1 MIHRKLFILSIVTFL
16 LSISLSHAQ
25 QDIFVRDVDWNSD
38 STHILQAFN
47 TGIIEVVEVESGTV
61 IQNIEFE
68 GVFRAMLWHPLD
80 PERFAIAIDNF
91 IIYKPTITI
100 YHALTGE
107 ILATHEFEGSSMP
120 SSFISS
126 MAWNP
131 DGTLLAIGMD
141 FVTAPNL
148 NRDIE
153 VIDADTGRT
162 INHIITG
169 LYGSTYIDWSPD
181 GEQLVS
187 TTTDGKITIW
197 RALRPESLYTHAD
210 YQANITTWSPDG
222 DWLVAVSQEADS
234 DIQIWNVPRGQLSVS
249 ILGIDVSAIDWH
261 PDSTFFATANS
272 GNHVTIWRVLS
283 GTIFSEMTFD
293 TDIYALAWSPDGTK
307 LALGTIGETIII
319 ELVNM

>member
-1 MIHRKLFILSIVTFL
+1 MNHRKLFILSIVIFL

-25 QDIFVRDVDWNSD
+25 QDTFVKDVDWNSD

-47 TGIIEVVEVESGTV
+47 TGIIEVIEIESGAV
-61 IQNIEFE
+61 IQNIELE
-68 GVFRAMLWHPLD
+68 GIFRAMLWHPLE
-80 PERFAIAIDNF
+80 PEHFAIAIDNF
-91 IIYKPTITI
+91 ITHKPTIRI

-131 DGTLLAIGMD
+131 EGTLLAIGMD
-141 FVTAPNL
+141 FVIAPNL

-162 INHIITG
+162 INHIVIG
-169 LYGSTYIDWSPD
+169 MYGSTCLDWSPD

-187 TTTDGKITIW
+187 TTTDGKITVW
-197 RALRPESLYTHAD
+197 RALRSERLYTLAD

-249 ILGIDVSAIDWH
+249 IPEIDVSAIDWH
-261 PDSTFFATANS
+261 PDSIFFATANS
-272 GNHVTIWRVLS
+272 GNQIAIWRVLS
-283 GTIFSEMTFD
+283 GTISSELTFD
-293 TDIYALAWSPDGTK
+293 TDIYALAWSPDGTR
-307 LALGTIGETIII
+307 LALGTTGETIII
-319 ELVNM
+319 EVGDM